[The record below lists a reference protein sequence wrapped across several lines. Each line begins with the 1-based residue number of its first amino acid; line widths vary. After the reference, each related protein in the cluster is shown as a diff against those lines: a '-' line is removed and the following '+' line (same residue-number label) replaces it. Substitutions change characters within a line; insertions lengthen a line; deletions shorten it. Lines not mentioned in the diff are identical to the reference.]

1 MSGNLTLGGLLNI
14 TNTGG
19 FGVGAYTLFT
29 YGGALTMGSLTIA
42 SAPVGFVYTVS
53 TNTAGQINLIVQLPT
68 PPVIGGIKLSG
79 GDLVLS
85 GSGGTAFGTYYV
97 LTSTNVATPL
107 TNWTRLLTNQ
117 FDGNGDFNLTNGMNT
132 NLSQSFYLLQMP

>member
-1 MSGNLTLGGLLNI
+1 
-14 TNTGG
+14 
-19 FGVGAYTLFT
+19 
-29 YGGALTMGSLTIA
+29 
-42 SAPVGFVYTVS
+42 
-53 TNTAGQINLIVQLPT
+53 LPT

-79 GDLVLS
+79 GNLVLS